1 VAFVLSCGVVGKI
14 QFKICVHKYEI
25 KMCSNC
31 AYPFAY
37 YSSVVQIAHILA
49 NGEESG
55 GVVEVGATLVER
67 SSIGVEGSAPPEEAD

>member
-1 VAFVLSCGVVGKI
+1 
-14 QFKICVHKYEI
+14 
-25 KMCSNC
+25 MCSNC

-67 SSIGVEGSAPPEEAD
+67 SSIGAEGSAPPEEAD